1 MPFCD
6 PDQKRAYERA
16 YHARPEA
23 KARRSEYMAEWHKKN
38 ADKRAAAEERRRMD
52 RRALTLIASARTRAK
67 KRGLAFD
74 LDQHVEDLQARI
86 DRGRCEVT
94 GYPFNLSGGRT
105 FDSPSLD
112 RINAAEGYTHGNV
125 RVVLHMVN
133 AAMGDW
139 GAEKLR
145 EVMEAW
151 LCR

>member
-1 MPFCD
+1 MPFAD

-16 YHARPEA
+16 YHAKPAA
-23 KARRSEYMAEWHKKN
+23 KARRAEYMAEWQKKN
-38 ADKRAAAEERRRMD
+38 ADKRAASEERRRME
-52 RRALTLIASARTRAK
+52 RRAMTLIASARVRAK

-74 LDQHVEDLQARI
+74 LDQHVEDIQARI

-112 RINAAEGYTHGNV
+112 RINPAEGYTHGNV
-125 RVVLHMVN
+125 RIVLHMVN

-139 GAEKLR
+139 GVAKLR